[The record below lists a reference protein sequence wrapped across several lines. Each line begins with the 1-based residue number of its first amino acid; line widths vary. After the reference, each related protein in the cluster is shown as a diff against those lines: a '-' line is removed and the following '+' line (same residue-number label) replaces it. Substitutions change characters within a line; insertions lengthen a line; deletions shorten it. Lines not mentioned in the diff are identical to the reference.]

1 MAVSASVRAYYT
13 KNIFLQSG
21 RDKVPKNFRPLEG
34 TMTGKAFVEGC
45 AGGGKNI
52 LEVYLCGDAER
63 VKDVRASCGL
73 CNPAMYAAADVVCEW
88 ARGKPFA
95 EVMAAD
101 PLQPRSLEPLFQ
113 ILGGEGR
120 PDDAREKLQYALL
133 ALQNAVRASRG
144 EVCPPM
150 PRVAPPKGD
159 ADED

>member
-1 MAVSASVRAYYT
+1 MAVSPSVRAYYT
-13 KNIFLQSG
+13 RNIFLQSG
-21 RDKVPKNFRPLEG
+21 RDKIPKNFRPLEG
-34 TMTGKAFVEGC
+34 AMTGKAFVEGC

-52 LEVYLCGDAER
+52 LEVYVAGEADR

-88 ARGKPFA
+88 GRGKGFA
-95 EVMAAD
+95 EVLAAD
-101 PLQPRSLEPLFQ
+101 ALQPGSLDPLFA

-133 ALQNAVRASRG
+133 ALQNAVRTSRG

-159 ADED
+159 AGED